1 MGIIYRMEEIDFET
15 TLNPEDVMYLTN
27 LYIEKQKEEYEIEGH
42 ILYDTEADVENEVK
56 TRAWSISI
64 VDLKVRQRFPDYH
77 IILIIPDTNDGIIYL
92 RNWHGVIYKK
102 INLFTDES
110 IVLDPCGR

>member
-92 RNWHGVIYKK
+92 MNCHGIIYEK

-110 IVLDPCGR
+110 IILDPCGR